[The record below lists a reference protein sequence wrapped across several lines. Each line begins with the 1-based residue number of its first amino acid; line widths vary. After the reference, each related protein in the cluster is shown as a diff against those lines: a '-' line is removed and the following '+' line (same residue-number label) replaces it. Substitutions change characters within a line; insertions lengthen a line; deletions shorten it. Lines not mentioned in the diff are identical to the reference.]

1 MLSDVFHDLGRE
13 VNRRK
18 LLARL
23 LSGAVQNVSSDDV
36 QSLAVGFGFELRRV
50 SGSHH
55 VYAHPAIPELINL
68 QSVNGQAKPYQIRQ
82 MLRLVERYNLELED
96 EA

>member
-1 MLSDVFHDLGRE
+1 MK
-13 VNRRK
+13 RRK

-23 LSGAVQNVSSDDV
+23 VSGAVQNVAFSDV
-36 QSLAVGFGFELRRV
+36 RSLVEGFGFEVRRV

-55 VYAHPAIPELINL
+55 IYSHPAIPELINL
-68 QSVNGQAKPYQIRQ
+68 QDVNGQAKPYQIRQ
-82 MLRLVERYNLELED
+82 VLRLVERYNLELED